1 MGELNFLQKSF
12 ALPPATGYMFYM
24 PTIFAI
30 LCLLALLAII
40 GVLFRLLV
48 LVAFPTT
55 SEVPTVNPTVALSR
69 ADALEAAEGAIR
81 ASDYA
86 RIRAAANRFG
96 AAVPTRTLNT
106 AIHIARL
113 AHDIASEPRAAL
125 LWHVPG
131 ASFAEEAQRLSVH
144 ASAARED
151 LPGLLARFAGC
162 PSSPILDEIVTE
174 IVERYQ

>member
-1 MGELNFLQKSF
+1 MYSMTLL
-12 ALPPATGYMFYM
+12 
-24 PTIFAI
+24 FAI
-30 LCLLALLAII
+30 LCILALL
-40 GVLFRLLV
+40 GLV
-48 LVAFPTT
+48 CRFSLP
-55 SEVPTVNPTVALSR
+55 EVSTVTPALALTR
-69 ADALEAAEGAIR
+69 ADALEATEVAIR

-96 AAVPTRTLNT
+96 ARVPRRTLNT

-113 AHDIASEPRAAL
+113 AHDVAAEPRAAL
-125 LWHVPG
+125 LTHVPG
-131 ASFAEEAQRLSVH
+131 AMFAEEAQRLSVH

-151 LPGLLARFAGC
+151 LPGLLERFAGC

>member
-12 ALPPATGYMFYM
+12 AAPSVIGYMYCM
-24 PTIFAI
+24 TLLLAI
-30 LCLLALLAII
+30 LCILALLAMVCRPSLPEVSPVISAQCII
-40 GVLFRLLV
+40 DCTDAMEATE
-48 LVAFPTT
+48 VAT
-55 SEVPTVNPTVALSR
+55 
-69 ADALEAAEGAIR
+69 R

-96 AAVPTRTLNT
+96 GRVPRRTLNT

-113 AHDIASEPRAAL
+113 AHYIASEPRAVL
-125 LWHVPG
+125 LADVPG
-131 ASFAEEAQRLSVH
+131 AYFTEEAQRLQRD

-151 LPGLLARFAGC
+151 LPDLLDRFAGC

-174 IVERYQ
+174 IAFQQ

>member
-1 MGELNFLQKSF
+1 MGELNFFQKSF
-12 ALPPATGYMFYM
+12 APPPVTGYMYCM
-24 PTIFAI
+24 TLLFAI
-30 LCLLALLAII
+30 LCILALVAMICNLPAAEVSPVTPALA
-40 GVLFRLLV
+40 L
-48 LVAFPTT
+48 T
-55 SEVPTVNPTVALSR
+55 R
-69 ADALEAAEGAIR
+69 ADALEATEGAIR
-81 ASDYA
+81 AGDYA

-96 AAVPTRTLNT
+96 ARVPRRTLNT

-113 AHDIASEPRAAL
+113 AHDIAAEPRAAL
-125 LWHVPG
+125 LAHVPG

-151 LPGLLARFAGC
+151 LPGLLDRFTAS

>member
-1 MGELNFLQKSF
+1 
-12 ALPPATGYMFYM
+12 MFYM
-24 PTIFAI
+24 LTIFAT
-30 LCLLALLAII
+30 LCILALVA
-40 GVLFRLLV
+40 LLDAW
-48 LVAFPTT
+48 LFPTT
-55 SEVPTVNPTVALSR
+55 SEVPTVNPTVALTR
-69 ADALEAAEGAIR
+69 ADALEAAEGATR

>member
-1 MGELNFLQKSF
+1 ML
-12 ALPPATGYMFYM
+12 
-24 PTIFAI
+24 TIFAI
-30 LCLLALLAII
+30 LCLLAVVALLDAW
-40 GVLFRLLV
+40 L
-48 LVAFPTT
+48 FPTT
-55 SEVPTVNPTVALSR
+55 SEVPTVTPTVALTR
-69 ADALEAAEGAIR
+69 ADALEATEGATR

-86 RIRAAANRFG
+86 RIRAAADRFG
-96 AAVPTRTLNT
+96 CAVPARTRNT

-131 ASFAEEAQRLSVH
+131 AMFAEESQRLQRH

-151 LPGLLARFAGC
+151 LPGLLSRFAGC

-174 IVERYQ
+174 IVERHE

>member
-1 MGELNFLQKSF
+1 
-12 ALPPATGYMFYM
+12 MFYM
-24 PTIFAI
+24 LTIFATLCI
-30 LCLLALLAII
+30 LAVVALLDAW
-40 GVLFRLLV
+40 L
-48 LVAFPTT
+48 FPTT
-55 SEVPTVNPTVALSR
+55 SEVPTVNPTV
-69 ADALEAAEGAIR
+69 
-81 ASDYA
+81 A

-174 IVERYQ
+174 IVERR